1 VPPGGHFG
9 LGYLYWKQ
17 QRYEDACREFE
28 AELADQPQDSQSLTY
43 LGDAEMHTDREK
55 QAEAHLRR
63 ALALDANS
71 RLAHLDLG
79 ILLAAR
85 NQSEEAARHLRAAI
99 RLDPSRSDAHY
110 RLARLLRSLGREQ
123 EAQAEV
129 ETVKKLAAET
139 PPPALVRLPG
149 RPHP

>member
-1 VPPGGHFG
+1 MNGRISPVLASICSRSGKLQRFPVPPGGHFG

-71 RLAHLDLG
+71 RLSHLDLG

-85 NQSEEAARHLRAAI
+85 NQSEEAARHLRV
-99 RLDPSRSDAHY
+99 
-110 RLARLLRSLGREQ
+110 GRQ
-123 EAQAEV
+123 SV
-129 ETVKKLAAET
+129 
-139 PPPALVRLPG
+139 P
-149 RPHP
+149 